1 MGAGFISSTLGFGG
15 GFIFNPL
22 LFHLGLHPVAA
33 SSTGMFLV
41 MFNTFSN
48 TVLYAINKV
57 LLFEWAIY
65 MSPFAVV
72 SAYLGMVATDKLIS
86 RTGRAS
92 VLIFILAAVMC
103 YNAFVVPINSTY

>member
-22 LFHLGLHPVAA
+22 LFHFGLHPVAA

-41 MFNTFSN
+41 MFNTLSN
-48 TVLYAINKV
+48 SILYAINNV

-65 MSPFAVV
+65 MAPLAVV
-72 SAYLGMVATDKLIS
+72 AAYFGMVETDTLIS
-86 RTGRAS
+86 KTGRAS
-92 VLIFILAAVMC
+92 VLIFILATVMLF
-103 YNAFVVPINSTY
+103 NSIVVPINSSY

>member
-41 MFNTFSN
+41 MFNTLSN
-48 TVLYAINKV
+48 SILYAINGV

-72 SAYLGMVATDKLIS
+72 AAYLGMEATDKLIS
-86 RTGRAS
+86 KTGRAS
-92 VLIFILAAVMC
+92 VLIFILASVMLF
-103 YNAFVVPINSTY
+103 NAIVVPINSSY